1 MCLCV
6 CSRVLERASISLLL
20 EGQVPA
26 VIQSQSCVHRLP
38 APRPPSPPEPVAK
51 RKRPEQPGGGGRG
64 IGAGGSQ
71 RLVLTAVCE
80 LTPLLACAP
89 VKCPV
94 TLHYVVKEASACA
107 RPRAPG
113 TLQCGWVSISL
124 PDGTQGLHQP
134 SLLLAGG
141 STGSST
147 VDIYTLKSRVVNS

>member
-51 RKRPEQPGGGGRG
+51 RKRPEQSEGSKWSGS
-64 IGAGGSQ
+64 GGSQ

-80 LTPLLACAP
+80 LSPPLTSAP

-94 TLHYVVKEASACA
+94 MLHYVLKEASSA
-107 RPRAPG
+107 RVRPQAPG
-113 TLQCGWVSISL
+113 ALQCGWVSISL

-134 SLLLAGG
+134 SLLPAGG
-141 STGSST
+141 SRGNST
-147 VDIYTLKSRVVNS
+147 VDIYTFALAI